1 MIFWRKGFWVI
12 FASFSVMH
20 LTEDLIW
27 AVLARYT
34 SVSMFILV
42 GGILFWSFITAII
55 LNNTPLKK
63 FISKGR

>member
-1 MIFWRKGFWVI
+1 
-12 FASFSVMH
+12 MH